1 MFTLSRQGASPNRGF
16 GMVLKRIS
24 PSQVEMGMFIQSFH
38 GNWLRHPFWRAQFLI
53 EDRERLAAVRNSE
66 LEAVVIDTERGGD
79 LPTMVADTAPA
90 LQAVPTPTQLRA
102 AAQRPAPQHPS
113 LVPPAFRGP
122 IIANGASLRS
132 GPIPI
137 SREFGNARLVAGKAR
152 KAVSKVFLEA
162 RLGKAPRVVE
172 VAPVVDD
179 IHASIERNPYA
190 FSGLMRCKSDSEPV
204 YRHMLATSAL
214 MVSLARQMR
223 LSPAESRV
231 AGMAGLLLDVGVSR
245 LDVEIAEEAGGVGR
259 LDPKLWDR
267 HTFIGRDLLEAAGD
281 MPEDVLRAVS
291 RHHEALD
298 GSGRPLGLKE
308 QDIDLFSRMA
318 AICDFYDLACC
329 GALTG
334 HVQDPSA
341 VLTQLI
347 DQPNRYD
354 GQIVARFVEAMG
366 VYPIGSFVLLRS
378 GRIAMVVDQD
388 PEEPELPTVHAFYST
403 ETERHIS
410 GHTIPLAHCFGEDAI
425 VSVARLESYA
435 LPPASSLRE
444 RIAGQI
450 SRMV

>member
-1 MFTLSRQGASPNRGF
+1 
-16 GMVLKRIS
+16 
-24 PSQVEMGMFIQSFH
+24 MGMFIQSFH

-53 EDRERLAAVRNSE
+53 EDRDRLAAVRNSE

-79 LPTMVADTAPA
+79 LPAAIRAAKSSESSPEA
-90 LQAVPTPTQLRA
+90 LQVQTA
-102 AAQRPAPQHPS
+102 APAQRPVQ
-113 LVPPAFRGP
+113 PPFRGP

-223 LSPAESRV
+223 LPPAEARV

-259 LDPKLWDR
+259 LDPSLWDR

-281 MPEDVLRAVS
+281 MPQDVLRAVA

-298 GSGRPLGLKE
+298 GSGRPLGLKG

-334 HVQDPSA
+334 RVQDPSA
-341 VLTQLI
+341 VLIQLI
-347 DQPNRYD
+347 DQPDRYD
-354 GQIVARFVEAMG
+354 AQIVARFVEAMG

-378 GRIAMVVDQD
+378 GRIAMVIDQD
-388 PEEPELPTVHAFYST
+388 PEQPELPTVHAFYSA

-425 VSVARLESYA
+425 VGVARLESHA
-435 LPPASSLRE
+435 LPPAGSLRE

-450 SRMV
+450 QRMG

>member
-1 MFTLSRQGASPNRGF
+1 
-16 GMVLKRIS
+16 MVLKRIS
-24 PSQVEMGMFIQSFH
+24 PSQVELGMFIQSFH

-53 EDRERLAAVRNSE
+53 EDRERLDAVRNSE

-79 LPTMVADTAPA
+79 LPAEP
-90 LQAVPTPTQLRA
+90 A
-102 AAQRPAPQHPS
+102 AAPHTAHAAEMHRRAPPRRPAAAAPFVGP
-113 LVPPAFRGP
+113 LV
-122 IIANGASLRS
+122 ANGATLRS

-137 SREFGNARLVAGKAR
+137 NREFGNARLVAGKGR
-152 KAVSKVFLEA
+152 KAVSKIFLEA

-190 FSGLMRCKSDSEPV
+190 FSGLMRCKADSEPV
-204 YRHMLATSAL
+204 YRHMLATGAL

-223 LSPAESRV
+223 LPPAEARL
-231 AGMAGLLLDVGVSR
+231 AGMAGLLLDIGVSQ

-259 LDPKLWDR
+259 LDPQLWDR
-267 HTFIGRDLLEAAGD
+267 HTFIGRDLLEADGD
-281 MPEDVLRAVS
+281 MPEDVLRTVS
-291 RHHEALD
+291 RHHEVLD
-298 GSGRPLGLKE
+298 GSGRPLGLKGQE
-308 QDIDLFSRMA
+308 IDQFSRMA
-318 AICDFYDLACC
+318 SICDFYDLACC

-334 HVQDPSA
+334 RVQDPSD
-341 VLTQLI
+341 VLTQLS
-347 DQPNRYD
+347 DQPDRYD
-354 GQIVARFVEAMG
+354 ADIVARFVEAMG

-388 PEEPELPTVHAFYST
+388 PEEPELPTVHAFYSA

-410 GHTIPLAHCFGEDAI
+410 GHTIPLAHCYGEDAI
-425 VSVARLESYA
+425 AGVARLESYA

-450 SRMV
+450 QRMT

>member
-1 MFTLSRQGASPNRGF
+1 
-16 GMVLKRIS
+16 MVLKRIS

-38 GNWLRHPFWRAQFLI
+38 GNWLRHPFWRAQFVI
-53 EDRERLAAVRNSE
+53 EDRDRLAAVRNSE
-66 LEAVVIDTERGGD
+66 IEAVVIDTERGSDIAGENE
-79 LPTMVADTAPA
+79 TASASANTARSNPA
-90 LQAVPTPTQLRA
+90 QPAQLRA
-102 AAQRPAPQHPS
+102 ATPRNGSTPAQQP
-113 LVPPAFRGP
+113 FRGP
-122 IIANGASLRS
+122 VIANGASLRS

-152 KAVSKVFLEA
+152 KVVSRIFLEA

-190 FSGLMRCKSDSEPV
+190 FSGLMRCKADSEPV
-204 YRHMLATSAL
+204 YRHMLANSAL

-223 LSPAESRV
+223 LPPAESRL

-245 LDVEIAEEAGGVGR
+245 LDVEIAEEAGGVSR
-259 LDPKLWDR
+259 LDPRLWDQ

-281 MPEDVLRAVS
+281 MPQEVLRAVA

-298 GSGRPLGLKE
+298 GNGRPLGLKE
-308 QDIDLFSRMA
+308 QDLDLFSRMA

-334 HVQDPSA
+334 QVQDPST
-341 VLTQLI
+341 VLVQLS
-347 DQPNRYD
+347 DQPDRYD
-354 GQIVARFVEAMG
+354 ANIVARFVESMG

-425 VSVARLESYA
+425 AGVARLEGHA
-435 LPPASSLRE
+435 LPPAKSLRE

-450 SRMV
+450 QRMT